1 MQPISRCA
9 LLQPYVHAD
18 EAGGAGENS
27 TDQEAKG
34 SQPAKLGNKANKKEE
49 NDTDHGDGLVLSA
62 EIGLCT
68 LLDCLGNL
76 FHAVVAGGQR
86 EDLLTGNPA
95 IQHCQNGAP

>member
-9 LLQPYVHAD
+9 LLQPYAHWRAHRNVHAD

-49 NDTDHGDGLVLSA
+49 NNTDHGNGLVLSA
-62 EIGLCT
+62 EIGLRT

-76 FHAVVAGGQR
+76 FHAVVAG
-86 EDLLTGNPA
+86 
-95 IQHCQNGAP
+95 